1 MSNRLT
7 SPNGVKGII
16 ELAQILLIDDVLVVR
31 AVLSAFMT
39 SAGHKVTQCSDGRE
53 AWPTLQRSTI
63 DREGF
68 DLIVT
73 DLWMSGGGG
82 LEFIKRVRA
91 EGIRTPNIAI
101 TGGGLF
107 SDGEVT
113 ESVVRAGANRL
124 LIKPVSQTVLMEAI
138 AQLLGVPAK

>member
-1 MSNRLT
+1 
-7 SPNGVKGII
+7 
-16 ELAQILLIDDVLVVR
+16 
-31 AVLSAFMT
+31 
-39 SAGHKVTQCSDGRE
+39 
-53 AWPTLQRSTI
+53 
-63 DREGF
+63 
-68 DLIVT
+68 
-73 DLWMSGGGG
+73 
-82 LEFIKRVRA
+82 VRA
-91 EGIRTPNIAI
+91 EGIRTPIIAI

>member
-1 MSNRLT
+1 M
-7 SPNGVKGII
+7 KGIV
-16 ELAQILLIDDVLVVR
+16 ELAEILLIDDVLVVR

-39 SAGHKVTQCSDGRE
+39 NAGHKVTQCSDGKE
-53 AWPTLQRSTI
+53 AWPTLQRNTME
-63 DREGF
+63 RQGF

-91 EGIRTPNIAI
+91 EGMKTPIIAI

-138 AQLLGVPAK
+138 SQLIAVPAR